1 MSSTGQPTKMTLY
14 LSHDQVQTLYGIARQ
29 WLPLNDPQF
38 LEVEMDVVK
47 EALSEPPEL
56 LYLRRENER
65 LTAENER
72 LASQVRMFQS
82 ILDELQSEVRA
93 VPSGH
98 AKVKLMRNSQIRSWF
113 RPIAAAND
121 SITRNPDDVFARIP
135 SPYGS

>member
-29 WLPLNDPQF
+29 WLPLNDSHF

-47 EALSEPPEL
+47 EALSEPPEI

-82 ILDELQSEVRA
+82 ILDELQSEVRT
-93 VPSGH
+93 VPPGH
-98 AKVKLMRNSQIRSWF
+98 AKAKLMRDSKIRSSL
-113 RPIAAAND
+113 RPIPAANA
-121 SITRNPDDVFARIP
+121 SITQNHDDVFARIP
-135 SPYGS
+135 SPHGS